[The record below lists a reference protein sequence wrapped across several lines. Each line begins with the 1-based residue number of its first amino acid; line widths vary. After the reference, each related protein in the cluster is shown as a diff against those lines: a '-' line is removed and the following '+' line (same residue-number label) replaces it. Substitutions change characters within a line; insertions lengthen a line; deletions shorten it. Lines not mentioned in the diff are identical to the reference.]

1 MTGSQKVIK
10 VVSILVIIV
19 AILSILLGL
28 ASCVGGFAGV
38 AASGGVSESEQE
50 TLALGAGVLFFLGG
64 GAIISG
70 VIDLIVG
77 MLGVRGANNPEK
89 IMPFFV
95 ISIIAV
101 VFAVF
106 NLIGCFTTG
115 QMDATTIASA
125 VVQLVLMVVCVVLA
139 NNVRKL
145 RNRIYDQ
152 GFRQQQR

>member
-1 MTGSQKVIK
+1 
-10 VVSILVIIV
+10 
-19 AILSILLGL
+19 
-28 ASCVGGFAGV
+28 
-38 AASGGVSESEQE
+38 
-50 TLALGAGVLFFLGG
+50 
-64 GAIISG
+64 
-70 VIDLIVG
+70 

-139 NNVRKL
+139 NNVRNL